1 MNRWEIAKELNIL
14 SLPVIVFHYQN
25 PVEES
30 LHIIKANLQRRHLN
44 EGQRAMLLLEMD
56 SFQQELEQQ
65 RQEAKDRQG
74 TRTDLTSVPQGT
86 NVENGKSVD
95 KVAKAKGKA
104 QGCHL
109 RSTRI
114 LDVPISHRVTT
125 CASGCAALLRPARQ
139 RVLVSSA
146 RPVS

>member
-95 KVAKAKGKA
+95 KVAKAKGVSPRTMYRAKA
-104 QGCHL
+104 VKKANPQKAKRGRL
-109 RSTRI
+109 
-114 LDVPISHRVTT
+114 VV
-125 CASGCAALLRPARQ
+125 ARDTGEA
-139 RVLVSSA
+139 RLVK
-146 RPVS
+146 

>member
-1 MNRWEIAKELNIL
+1 
-14 SLPVIVFHYQN
+14 
-25 PVEES
+25 
-30 LHIIKANLQRRHLN
+30 
-44 EGQRAMLLLEMD
+44 MLLLEMD

-65 RQEAKDRQG
+65 QQEAQERLRLSKGQG
-74 TRTDLTSVPQGT
+74 IKVVPQGT
-86 NVENGKSVD
+86 TLKGENGKSVD

-125 CASGCAALLRPARQ
+125 CASGCAALLRPVRQ

-146 RPVS
+146 RLVS

>member
-95 KVAKAKGKA
+95 KVAKA
-104 QGCHL
+104 
-109 RSTRI
+109 
-114 LDVPISHRVTT
+114 
-125 CASGCAALLRPARQ
+125 
-139 RVLVSSA
+139 
-146 RPVS
+146 